1 MARNLRQKLAA
12 LIAELEP
19 KLRSAFQEGVA
30 EIRDRV
36 TLRRVVEALERRDI
50 ETAIA
55 ALNIEDAAF
64 GPLARAIEE
73 AFDSGGSATAVIA
86 GKMLSQTGA
95 QVIVRFDMRNPRAE
109 RQIRDYAGSLIRE
122 ITDDQRAMARQ
133 VIEASY
139 AQGRGPNSIA
149 LDIVGRISR
158 ATGKRTGGFLGLTGY
173 QAEFADNP
181 RWHLDP
187 ANQAPGARQQLE
199 SGDPELMKAYLTRG
213 RRNKLFDR
221 SVTKAVREGKPLPKD
236 MVDRAVRDYRNSLL
250 QLRGEMIART
260 ETGRAVHAA
269 KHEAFRQGL
278 EKTNYSAQAIKRT
291 WRDAGDSR
299 VRHSHGGMNGQVV
312 RGLDEPFVSPYGN
325 RLMHPLDRSL
335 GAPAYEVVACR
346 CDEDIDIDFA
356 EGLE

>member
-1 MARNLRQKLAA
+1 MSRNLRQRLGT
-12 LIAELEP
+12 LIAQLEP
-19 KLRSAFQEGVA
+19 KLRAAFEEGVA

-36 TLRRVVEALERRDI
+36 ILRRVVEALERGDI
-50 ETAIA
+50 EAAIV

-73 AFDSGGSATAVIA
+73 AFSSGGSATAAVA

-109 RQIRDYAGSLIRE
+109 RQIRDYAGALIQE
-122 ITDDQRAMARQ
+122 ITDDQRAMVRHA
-133 VIEASY
+133 VEAAY
-139 AQGRGPNSIA
+139 AEGRGPRSIA
-149 LDIVGRISR
+149 LDLVGRTSR
-158 ATGKRTGGFLGLTGY
+158 ATGQRTGSLIGLTSQ
-173 QAEFADNP
+173 QAAYVRSMRE
-181 RWHLDP
+181 RL
-187 ANQAPGARQQLE
+187 L
-199 SGDPELMKAYLTRG
+199 SGDPEEMRKVLEMS
-213 RRNKLFDR
+213 RRDKRFDR
-221 SVTKAVREGKPLPKD
+221 SILKAIREGRALTVAD
-236 MVDRAVRDYRNSLL
+236 VDKVAARYADGLL
-250 QLRGEMIART
+250 QLRGETIART

-291 WRDAGDSR
+291 WRSAGDRR
-299 VRHSHGGMNGQVV
+299 VRHSHVGMNGQVV
-312 RGLDEPFVSPYGN
+312 RGLDEPFVSPIGN

-346 CDEDIDIDFA
+346 CDEEIDIDFS